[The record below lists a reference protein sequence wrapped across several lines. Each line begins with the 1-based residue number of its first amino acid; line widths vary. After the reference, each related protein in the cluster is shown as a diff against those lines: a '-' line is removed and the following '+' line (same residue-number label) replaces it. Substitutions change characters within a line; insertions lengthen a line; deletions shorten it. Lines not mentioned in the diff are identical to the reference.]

1 MQPPAEMTAFGR
13 VASIERLVNSARGV
27 RTPDLYSEMKYF
39 AINKDSDWR
48 PAVHSLTE
56 CATLDCVEWCGVF
69 ISDILIIRKLAETL
83 EQRATRLADLAAP
96 VGSRQH
102 AEAKLQLLL
111 ARGEDAVTQS
121 NVCEDVLL
129 RALQRMLVLAE
140 WGYTVSLAFLVCLR
154 GALHSKTT
162 SAVLVTGLHTFAP
175 SPYRQT
181 DEGMQ

>member
-1 MQPPAEMTAFGR
+1 M
-13 VASIERLVNSARGV
+13 
-27 RTPDLYSEMKYF
+27 
-39 AINKDSDWR
+39 
-48 PAVHSLTE
+48 
-56 CATLDCVEWCGVF
+56 F

-96 VGSRQH
+96 VGNRQH

-129 RALQRMLVLAE
+129 RALRRMLVLAE
-140 WGYTVSLAFLVCLR
+140 WGYTMSLAFLVCLR
-154 GALHSKTT
+154 GAPHSKTT
-162 SAVLVTGLHTFAP
+162 YAVLVTGLHAFAP

-181 DEGMQ
+181 DEECNSLIVSERVLLEKAAQQRLHSANQQMLSTGLLAVNGFFHWAINFHSMLQCTL